1 MDEDKNDLTAAE
13 ASDQETTGET
23 SAEAHRA
30 GEFVELK
37 DLLAEVMSEL
47 AAMRGDL
54 AKVIE
59 VKNAQAI
66 DNGAIIEDNGD
77 TPGDIEIID
86 DAPVIAEDRDYTFDE
101 KE

>member
-1 MDEDKNDLTAAE
+1 MDEDKDELAADE
-13 ASDQETTGET
+13 ATEQETTGET
-23 SAEAHRA
+23 SAETHRA

-37 DLLAEVMSEL
+37 DLLTEVMSEI

-66 DNGAIIEDNGD
+66 DNGAVIEDAGD
-77 TPGDIEIID
+77 IASDIEIID
-86 DAPVIAEDRDYTFDE
+86 EAPVIAEDRDYTFDE

>member
-1 MDEDKNDLTAAE
+1 MDEDKDELTVDESTEQE
-13 ASDQETTGET
+13 ASGET
-23 SAEAHRA
+23 VGEAHRE

-37 DLLAEVMSEL
+37 DLLTEVMSEL

-66 DNGAIIEDNGD
+66 DNGAVIEDTAD
-77 TPGDIEIID
+77 APGDIEIID

>member
-1 MDEDKNDLTAAE
+1 MDEDKDELTVDESTEQEAAG
-13 ASDQETTGET
+13 ATAG
-23 SAEAHRA
+23 EAHRE

-37 DLLAEVMSEL
+37 DLLTEVMSEL

-66 DNGAIIEDNGD
+66 DNGAVIEDTTD
-77 TPGDIEIID
+77 APGDIEIID

>member
-1 MDEDKNDLTAAE
+1 MDEDKDTLAADDATE
-13 ASDQETTGET
+13 HETTGET

-37 DLLAEVMSEL
+37 DLLNKVMSEI
-47 AAMRGDL
+47 AAMRGDM
-54 AKVIE
+54 AKVID

-66 DNGAIIEDNGD
+66 DNGAVIEDAEAAAS
-77 TPGDIEIID
+77 DIEIID

>member
-1 MDEDKNDLTAAE
+1 MDEDKDDLTAAE
-13 ASDQETTGET
+13 AIEQEATGEP

-37 DLLAEVMSEL
+37 DLLGEVMSEI

-66 DNGAIIEDNGD
+66 DNGAVIEDTGD
-77 TPGDIEIID
+77 AASDIEIID